1 MNKLVLS
8 VQKRFLIPAVIIIAV
23 MLWLGFCRSH
33 YESYWNGTIHR
44 VQTVDFNI
52 LHHVL
57 PTCLSQMILAGRDAE
72 IQNVLNSNYGIFGIF
87 R

>member
-1 MNKLVLS
+1 
-8 VQKRFLIPAVIIIAV
+8 